1 MKTTIDL
8 SDALFKSAKEVAQQS
23 QTTLRALIE
32 EGLRRVLNDYK
43 APPKTAFKLKNA
55 SVGGG
60 VMLLPDPRTW
70 QQLEEDHIIARVAKL
85 KVKTKR

>member
-32 EGLRRVLNDYK
+32 EGLRRVLSDYK
-43 APPKTAFKLKNA
+43 APPKTAFRLKNA

-70 QQLEEDHIIARVAKL
+70 QQLEEDHIIERVAKL
-85 KVKTKR
+85 KVETKH